1 MTEAALPPPAHIL
14 DILLRSASQH
24 PGAPAL
30 LAPGRA
36 PLPYEDLAA
45 QTARFAHWLRSTSI
59 EAAHRAALVL
69 PNGPE
74 MAAAFLGTAS
84 AAACAPLNPGFT
96 RQDFEYYLQDLDARA
111 LLVHP
116 ASPPA
121 AAAAARALHI
131 PVHCLEPGPRAGELL
146 LPSAPSSP
154 LTPPDIALLLHT
166 SGTTARPKL
175 VPLSP
180 ANLAASAA
188 HIAATLALSPADRC
202 LNIMPLFHIHGLVAA
217 LLASLFAGASVVC
230 TNGVYAPSFFDWM
243 DETQP
248 TWYSAVPTMH
258 QGILARASD
267 AAEIIRRR
275 PLRFVRSSSSAL
287 PPSVH
292 AQLEDTFRAPALEAY
307 GMTEAAHQMASNPLP
322 PAARLPGSV
331 GVAAG
336 PEIAIMDDEG
346 HLLPPGAT
354 GEIVIRGPNV
364 TAGYLDNPEAN
375 AKAFTGGWFRTGDQ
389 GYLNPDGYL
398 FLTGRLKE
406 LINRGGEKIS
416 PREIDEVLLAHPGVR
431 QSLAFAVPHRQLG
444 EDVGAAVELDDSATT
459 PAALREW
466 AAARLPAFKVP
477 RVIQIVDTIPKGPTG
492 KLQRTGLAQKL
503 GIEPLDDTALGPFI
517 APSSP
522 LEQRIAALWKE
533 LLPGAR
539 AGLHD
544 RFEALGGDSL
554 LAVRMLAALAESEGV
569 DVPPARFVEHGTIA
583 AIAASVEA
591 ATNSPFRTLQ
601 PLGVRPP
608 LILLPG
614 HDNSLLGPARLAAL
628 LAPEQPV
635 HAIDL
640 DRLGPAASLAAL
652 AAACAAVLDE
662 HLPGQTVALAGVCL
676 GGCLAVELARL
687 LHESGR
693 PPASLTLI
701 DTFNPAWAPT
711 AGLAAHLRAALH
723 QWGHKWSYHS
733 AVLKGL
739 PATHAPRYIGARL
752 AGLFRN
758 RAELAAARS
767 GLTRSTA
774 IRRRALMLEY
784 RPHPLP
790 LHARLLRLPGHR
802 LDVPLLGWASIFTGG
817 VDLIDLPFHP
827 NGALAGDN
835 PARVAAALAR

>member
-1 MTEAALPPPAHIL
+1 MTEAAPPPPANVL
-14 DILLRSASQH
+14 DILLRSANH
-24 PGAPAL
+24 LPAAPAL
-30 LAPGRA
+30 LAPGRP
-36 PLPYEDLAA
+36 PLPFGDLAA
-45 QTARFAHWLRSTSI
+45 QTAQFARWLRSTGI
-59 EAAHRAALVL
+59 EAAHRVALVL

-111 LLVHP
+111 LLLHP
-116 ASPPA
+116 NSPA
-121 AAAAARALHI
+121 AAADAARALQI
-131 PVHCLEPGPRAGELL
+131 PVHCLEPGPRAGEVL
-146 LPSAPSSP
+146 LPNTPHAP
-154 LTPPDIALLLHT
+154 LHPPDIALLLHT

-188 HIAATLALSPADRC
+188 NIAHTLALSPADRC

-217 LLASLFAGASVVC
+217 LLASLFAGASIVC
-230 TNGVYAPSFFDWM
+230 TSGVYAPSFFDWM

-248 TWYSAVPTMH
+248 SWYSAVPTMH
-258 QGILARASD
+258 QGILARAPE

-292 AQLEDTFRAPALEAY
+292 AQLEATFHAPALEAY

-331 GVAAG
+331 GLAAG

-346 HLLPPGAT
+346 QLLPPGAT

-364 TAGYLDNPEAN
+364 TAGYLDHPEAN
-375 AKAFTGGWFRTGDQ
+375 AKAFTHGWFRTGDQ
-389 GYLNPDGYL
+389 GLLNPDGYL

-444 EDVGAAVELDDSATT
+444 EDVGAAVELNDAATT
-459 PAALREW
+459 PADLRQW

-477 RVIQIVDTIPKGPTG
+477 RVIQIVDAIPKGPTG
-492 KLQRTGLAQKL
+492 KLQRNGLAQKL
-503 GIEPLDDTALGPFI
+503 GIEPLDDTTLGPFI

-583 AIAASVEA
+583 ALAASVES

-601 PLGVRPP
+601 ALGVRPP
-608 LILLPG
+608 LVLLPG
-614 HDNSLLGPARLAAL
+614 HDNSFLGPARLAAL
-628 LAPEQPV
+628 LAPDQPV
-635 HAIDL
+635 YAIDL
-640 DRLGPAASLAAL
+640 DRLGPAPSLAAM
-652 AAACAAVLDE
+652 AAACAALLDE
-662 HLPGQTVALAGVCL
+662 HLPDQTVALAGVCL

-693 PPASLTLI
+693 APAAVTLI
-701 DTFNPAWAPT
+701 DTLNPAWAPAAGST
-711 AGLAAHLRAALH
+711 AHLAAALR
-723 QWGHKWSYHS
+723 QWGHKWRYHT
-733 AVLKGL
+733 AVLKSL
-739 PATHAPRYIGARL
+739 PAARAPRYLGARL
-752 AGLFRN
+752 ADLFRN
-758 RAELAAARS
+758 RSELAAARS
-767 GLTRSTA
+767 GLAHGEA

-784 RPHPLP
+784 RPQLLP
-790 LHARLLRLPGHR
+790 LHARVLRLPGR
-802 LDVPLLGWASIFTGG
+802 RVDAPLLGWASVFTGG

-835 PARVAAALAR
+835 PARVAAALAS